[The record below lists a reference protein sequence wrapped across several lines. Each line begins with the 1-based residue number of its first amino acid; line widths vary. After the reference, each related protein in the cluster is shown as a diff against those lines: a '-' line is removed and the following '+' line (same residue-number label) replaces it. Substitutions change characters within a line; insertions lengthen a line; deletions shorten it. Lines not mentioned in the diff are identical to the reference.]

1 MKITIITT
9 VYDKGIKTQKTE
21 KVKKDDL
28 RIEML
33 SRYKSLSNTYNI
45 LDCLFDYE
53 CSQTKFG
60 YRITKTI
67 VQHKTTKHTT
77 IQNISYN

>member
-1 MKITIITT
+1 MKITILTT
-9 VYDKGIKTQKTE
+9 VFDGNTKIQTSENVQKN
-21 KVKKDDL
+21 DL

-33 SRYKSLSNTYNI
+33 ANYKSLSTTYNI
-45 LDCLFDYE
+45 FDCVFDYE

-67 VQHKTTKHTT
+67 VQHKITKHTT
-77 IQNISYN
+77 VQQISYN

>member
-1 MKITIITT
+1 MKITILTT
-9 VYDKGIKTQKTE
+9 VFDGSTKIQTSENVQKN
-21 KVKKDDL
+21 DL

-33 SRYKSLSNTYNI
+33 ANYKNLSTTYNI
-45 LDCLFDYE
+45 LDCVFDYE

-67 VQHKTTKHTT
+67 VQHKITKHTT
-77 IQNISYN
+77 VQQISYN

>member
-1 MKITIITT
+1 MQITIITT
-9 VYDKGIKTQKTE
+9 VYDQGTKTQKTE

-28 RIEML
+28 RIEIL
-33 SRYKSLSNTYNI
+33 SSYKNLENTYNI

-53 CSQTKFG
+53 CSNTKHGF
-60 YRITKTI
+60 RITKTI